1 MDGHGVT
8 PHVILLRGVNVGGH
22 NRLPMADLRTLL
34 ASLGLGGVVTYLQ
47 SSNAVGMSTG
57 TPAELAAA
65 VADGLASHLGLSV
78 PVIVRS
84 GTEWA
89 ATEAANPLIGF
100 DDDPTR
106 LHVTFLDGPPEPDR
120 VRTLAGEAAALAP
133 ERIEVVGSDA
143 FLHTPGGFG
152 STAFT
157 PAFLERRLGRVATTR
172 NWRTVLALRDL
183 VDGAG

>member
-1 MDGHGVT
+1 MT

-22 NRLPMADLRTLL
+22 NRLPMADLRALL
-34 ASLGLGGVVTYLQ
+34 GSLGLDGVVTYLQ
-47 SSNAVGMSTG
+47 SGNAVATSAD
-57 TPAELAAA
+57 TPTEVAAA
-65 VADGLASHLGLSV
+65 VADALASALGLNV

-84 GTEWA
+84 GPEWA
-89 ATEAANPLIGF
+89 ATVTANPLVGL

-106 LHVTFLDGPPEPDR
+106 LHVTFLDGPPVADR
-120 VRTLAGEAAALAP
+120 VRSLADEAAALAP

-143 FLHTPGGFG
+143 YLHTPGGFG

-172 NWRTVLALRDL
+172 NWRTVLALADL